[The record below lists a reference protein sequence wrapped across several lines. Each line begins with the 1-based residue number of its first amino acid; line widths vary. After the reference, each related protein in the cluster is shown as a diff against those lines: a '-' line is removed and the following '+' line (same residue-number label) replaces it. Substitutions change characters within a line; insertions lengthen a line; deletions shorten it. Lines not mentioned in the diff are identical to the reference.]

1 MRVLTILAAAGV
13 AAYALPSPRSTT
25 TTTTHI
31 TVDPS
36 TQYQTIEGF
45 GFSGAFQRAQLLL
58 NISSTVQQELLDLLY
73 SPETGIGFSML
84 RNGIGS
90 SNSSYNDWM
99 NSHLPFS
106 PGSPDATPDYVWD
119 EYDSGQLFLAQKA
132 VEYGVQ
138 RIYGNAWSSPGFMKN
153 NSDDAN
159 GGLLCGVTGSFDD
172 DSAAGTDSQCAG
184 QDWRP
189 AYAAYLVKYI
199 SLYAAAGVPVTD
211 IGWLNEPDLTT
222 SYASMRSSAQQT
234 ADFLP
239 ILRSALDA
247 AGHPDVGIACC
258 EHTGWDETAAHVTAL
273 QDLGVEHLLT
283 TWTGHEYSGNIT
295 GPLDTEKRVWQSEYC
310 DLSDPWNP
318 EWDTGVNDG
327 DGYRW
332 AYILHNALT
341 VGEVNAY
348 FWWLALQDRAT
359 NDNNNE
365 KLILVE
371 GGQYELSKRVW
382 AFAHYARYIRP
393 GARRVGLDIIGGD
406 DVLGS
411 AYVNEDKGSVVVV
424 VLNPLREGR
433 VLEVALEDC
442 EVAEGVRAWVTDQDN
457 DMAEVDVDWDP
468 EAGVASVEVP
478 PRGLVTLKAV

>member
-1 MRVLTILAAAGV
+1 MRAFSSILAASVAAGPL
-13 AAYALPSPRSTT
+13 AYALPSARSTT
-25 TTTTHI
+25 TTTHM

-36 TQYQTIEGF
+36 TRHQLIEGF

-58 NISSTVQQELLDLLY
+58 NVSSTVQQELLDLLY
-73 SPETGIGFSML
+73 SPQTGIGFSML

-90 SNSSYNDWM
+90 SNSSFNDWM

-106 PGSPDATPDYVWD
+106 PGAPDAEPDYVWD
-119 EYDSGQLFLAQKA
+119 DYDSGQLFLAQQA
-132 VEYGVQ
+132 VAYGVE

-153 NSDDAN
+153 NSNDAN
-159 GGLLCGVTGSFDD
+159 GGLLCGVPGSFD
-172 DSAAGTDSQCAG
+172 GEDSQCAG
-184 QDWRP
+184 QDWRG

-199 SLYAAAGVPVTD
+199 ELYADAGVPVTD

-222 SYASMRSSAQQT
+222 SYASMRSNAEQT

-239 ILRSALDA
+239 ILRAALDKS
-247 AGHPDVGIACC
+247 GHEDVGIACC
-258 EHTGWDETAAHVTAL
+258 EHTGWDETAEHVAEL
-273 QDLGVEHLLT
+273 QALGVEDLLT

-295 GPLDTEKRVWQSEYC
+295 GPLATDKRVWQSEYC
-310 DLSDPWNP
+310 DLADDWNP
-318 EWDTGVNDG
+318 DWDTGVNDG

-341 VGEVNAY
+341 VGNVNSY
-348 FWWLALQDRAT
+348 FWWLALQDEAT

-371 GGQYELSKRVW
+371 AGEYELSKRVW
-382 AFAHYARYIRP
+382 SFAHFARYIRP
-393 GARRVGLDIIGGD
+393 GARRIGVESG

-411 AYVNEDKGSVVVV
+411 AYVNEDGSSVVV

-433 VLEVALEDC
+433 ALEVALGDC
-442 EVAEGVRAWVTDQDN
+442 EVAEGVKAYVTDQEN
-457 DMAEVDVDWDP
+457 DMREVQVAWDL
-468 EAGVASVEVP
+468 ESGVAKVDVP
-478 PRGLVTLKAV
+478 PRGLVTLKAT